1 LGLSAAVHT
10 IVLPSKVILF
20 EASRY
25 SRILL
30 KVWYWICLG
39 RDFHSL
45 VRVGWFSASFMAF
58 STIRIVSRLG
68 S

>member
-1 LGLSAAVHT
+1 LGLSAAVQS
-10 IVLPSKVILF
+10 ILLPSKAILF

-39 RDFHSL
+39 RDFHSWVL
-45 VRVGWFSASFMAF
+45 VRWFSASFMAF